1 MKKVVVSGG
10 FDPVHIGHLRMF
22 QKAKELGDH
31 LNVIINSDEFL
42 IEKKGY
48 KFMNFEERK
57 EIILGFSCVDKV
69 TKSID
74 SDNTVCK
81 TLEMLSKNNS
91 IHIFANG
98 GDRKS
103 LEDIPEKKICADN
116 NIKMVFGIGGGK
128 VQSSSELT
136 KSFSNYIEE
145 RPWGK
150 FENILEE
157 KTYLVKKLTV
167 NPQQKLS
174 LQYHNNRQE
183 FWVVTRGKG
192 KVTIS
197 GKEFNADIGS
207 RFFIEKRFIH
217 RIENNHDEPLVLIE
231 VQIGDKISEEDI
243 IRLEDNYVRN

>member
-1 MKKVVVSGG
+1 MKKIVVSGG

-42 IEKKGY
+42 IKKKGY
-48 KFMNFEERK
+48 KFMNFKERR

-69 TKSID
+69 TKCID

-91 IHIFANG
+91 IDIFANG
-98 GDRKS
+98 GDRKN
-103 LEDIPEKKICADN
+103 LEDIPEEKVCAEN
-116 NIKMVFGIGGGK
+116 NIKMVFGVGGGK

-136 KSFSNYIEE
+136 KSFSNYIEQ

-167 NPQQKLS
+167 NPKQKLS
-174 LQYHNNRQE
+174 LQYHNNRME
-183 FWVVTRGKG
+183 FWVVTSGKG
-192 KVTIS
+192 KVRIS
-197 GKEFNADIGS
+197 DKEFNADVGS
-207 RFFIEKRFIH
+207 RFFIGKRFIH
-217 RIENNHDEPLVLIE
+217 RIENDHDEPLVLIE
-231 VQIGDKISEEDI
+231 VQIGDMISEEDI
-243 IRLEDNYVRN
+243 IRLEDNYVRS

>member
-98 GDRKS
+98 GDRKNKS
-103 LEDIPEKKICADN
+103 DIPEFKICNEN
-116 NIKMVFGIGGGK
+116 NIKMVFDVGGGK
-128 VQSSSELT
+128 IQSSSDLVT
-136 KSFSNYIEE
+136 KFINYREN
-145 RPWGK
+145 RPWGF
-150 FENILEE
+150 FENLLEE
-157 KTYLVKKLTV
+157 KNYKVKKLV
-167 NPQQKLS
+167 IFPNERISFQF
-174 LQYHNNRQE
+174 HNYRQE
-183 FWVVTRGKG
+183 KWYVVKGIG
-192 KVTIS
+192 KVFIDKKVFKCKKGS
-197 GKEFNADIGS
+197 SFEIKKKEKHS
-207 RFFIEKRFIH
+207 
-217 RIENNHDEPLVLIE
+217 IENNGKSLLEIIEIQSGSKLI
-231 VQIGDKISEEDI
+231 EEDI
-243 IRLEDNYVRN
+243 VRLQDKYGRT